1 MNNEDTIKLDNI
13 WIDVVKAIDKITN
26 CDSEKVKSMAE
37 SIKEINKALKSG
49 ESDQLLYTN
58 SLVCSRF
65 PEIIFAQ
72 NSGIIEI
79 SKEAMESQLLT
90 VQSDSLKA
98 IGIRLYNA
106 ILAEKALQASQE
118 AGKII
123 IKQTAKNLIQDSLG
137 LRQP

>member
-13 WIDVVKAIDKITN
+13 WIDVVKAIDKISN

-49 ESDQLLYTN
+49 ESAQLLYTN
-58 SLVCSRF
+58 ALVCSRF

-72 NSGIIEI
+72 NSGIIEV
-79 SKEAMESQLLT
+79 SKEAMESQPLL

-98 IGIRLYNA
+98 IGILLYKA
-106 ILAEKALQASQE
+106 ILAEKALQTTQE
-118 AGKII
+118 TGKII
-123 IKQTAKNLIQDSLG
+123 LNHAIKNSTSDSLG

>member
-58 SLVCSRF
+58 ALVCSRF

-72 NSGIIEI
+72 NSGIIEV
-79 SKEAMESQLLT
+79 SKEAMESQPLS
-90 VQSDSLKA
+90 VKSDSLKA
-98 IGIRLYNA
+98 IGILLYKA
-106 ILAEKALQASQE
+106 VLAEKALQTAQE
-118 AGKII
+118 AGKIVI
-123 IKQTAKNLIQDSLG
+123 NRAVNNLILDSFG
-137 LRQP
+137 LQQP